1 MNYIKL
7 IFLNLSKFVNLP
19 ANEQIVYLMI
29 CIIIITIWLT
39 VFFYK
44 KNENAHEDIRKE
56 LQGCEVTVTKL
67 TFEKDSLYKVIYL
80 KDVEMLLQRAN
91 RSDSLLRESEKIKNS
106 IPSLIKKINKKIE
119 NNK

>member
-7 IFLNLSKFVNLP
+7 ILTSLSKFVNLP
-19 ANEQIVYLMI
+19 ANKQIVYLMI

-44 KNENAHEDIRKE
+44 KNENSHENIRKE
-56 LQGCEVTVTKL
+56 LDKTETTVLRLTK
-67 TFEKDSLYKVIYL
+67 ENDSLYKVIFS
-80 KDVEMLLQRAN
+80 KDLERLTEKAN
-91 RSDSLLRESEKIKNS
+91 RSDSLLKESEKLKNS
-106 IPSLIKKINKKIE
+106 IPQLIKKINKKIE